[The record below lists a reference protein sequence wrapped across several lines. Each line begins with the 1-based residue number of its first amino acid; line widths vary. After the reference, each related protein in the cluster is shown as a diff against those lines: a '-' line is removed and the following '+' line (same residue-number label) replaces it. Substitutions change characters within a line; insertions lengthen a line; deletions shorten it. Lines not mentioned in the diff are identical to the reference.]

1 MSNSSAVALWLV
13 YDGDCPFCTATA
25 HMYRLKQAVGT
36 LHIVNARD
44 AGGTPLMQEIAAQ
57 GLDLNQGIVAQFN
70 GKLYHGVDALHLLA
84 LLGSKKGWLN
94 RLNIALFRN
103 RATVAFAY
111 PCLKF
116 IRNAALR
123 LLGRKPI

>member
-1 MSNSSAVALWLV
+1 MSNSPAAALWLV
-13 YDGDCPFCTATA
+13 YDGDCPFCAATA
-25 HMYRLKQAVGT
+25 HMYRLKQAVGA
-36 LHIVNARD
+36 LHIVNARE
-44 AGGTPLMQEIAAQ
+44 AGDTPLMRDIATQ

-84 LLGSKKGWLN
+84 LLGSERGWLN
-94 RLNIALFRN
+94 RLNVTLFRN

-111 PCLKF
+111 PFLKF
-116 IRNAALR
+116 VRNSALT